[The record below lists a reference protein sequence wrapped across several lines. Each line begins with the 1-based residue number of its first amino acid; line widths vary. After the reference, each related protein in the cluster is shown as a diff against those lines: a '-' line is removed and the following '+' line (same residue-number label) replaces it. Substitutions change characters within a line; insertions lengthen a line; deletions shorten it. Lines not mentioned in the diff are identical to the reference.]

1 MPMCSRFSGGHGQV
15 QVNIVMVI
23 VFIKAAQ
30 VVSPAWAAS
39 ASLVPYAGLRELA
52 RQGPVTPTD
61 DVR

>member
-1 MPMCSRFSGGHGQV
+1 
-15 QVNIVMVI
+15 MVI

-30 VVSPAWAAS
+30 VVSPAWAAP
-39 ASLVPYAGLRELA
+39 AGLVSYAGLRKLA